1 MKKIVFL
8 MICSMLL
15 LSSCGN
21 AETVSQPSLSESI
34 VQSSVDSS
42 EEDDELWKKMNQAE
56 EKIKTYLESEDYKNS
71 DKDKKVEMAMKFV
84 EELKNDGFIAHYDYD
99 EGNELISY
107 NHLNGVLGGISFHDF
122 SEKIDGLAMN

>member
-42 EEDDELWKKMNQAE
+42 EEDDELWKKN
-56 EKIKTYLESEDYKNS
+56 ESGGGKN
-71 DKDKKVEMAMKFV
+71 
-84 EELKNDGFIAHYDYD
+84 KN
-99 EGNELISY
+99 IS
-107 NHLNGVLGGISFHDF
+107 
-122 SEKIDGLAMN
+122 

>member
-21 AETVSQPSLSESI
+21 AEIVSQPSLSESI

-42 EEDDELWKKMNQAE
+42 EEDDELWEKMNQAE
-56 EKIKTYLESEDYKNS
+56 EKLKADMPVKTASFFEKQGSRAYPLSV
-71 DKDKKVEMAMKFV
+71 KKWVFTCRSH
-84 EELKNDGFIAHYDYD
+84 GH
-99 EGNELISY
+99 
-107 NHLNGVLGGISFHDF
+107 
-122 SEKIDGLAMN
+122 